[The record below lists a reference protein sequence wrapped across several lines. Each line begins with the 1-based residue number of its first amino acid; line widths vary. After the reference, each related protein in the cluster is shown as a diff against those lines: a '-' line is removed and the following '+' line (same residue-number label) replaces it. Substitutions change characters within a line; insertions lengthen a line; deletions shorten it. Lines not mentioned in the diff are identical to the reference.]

1 MLFSAYKS
9 DSISPGLAPQ
19 RTQNHM
25 VTPNKNASPIVRTSV
40 YPHTTH
46 ALHTAGRH
54 SRRHRHTQG
63 QNKIG
68 IIGLRN
74 RHYWLVKSMVLE
86 SKKAYFGKQPNT
98 SRKAEWCITRYWTV
112 WCICHKIVT
121 KGRKRCRNEFI
132 LLSLWPI
139 SNQITP

>member
-19 RTQNHM
+19 RTQNH
-25 VTPNKNASPIVRTSV
+25 VATPNKNASPIVWTSV

-54 SRRHRHTQG
+54 SRCHTHTQG

-68 IIGLRN
+68 TIGLRN
-74 RHYWLVKSMVLE
+74 RHYWLVKSMVLQRK
-86 SKKAYFGKQPNT
+86 SAYLENGLTHHGRLNGASQG
-98 SRKAEWCITRYWTV
+98 AEQCGASAI
-112 WCICHKIVT
+112 K
-121 KGRKRCRNEFI
+121 
-132 LLSLWPI
+132 
-139 SNQITP
+139 